1 VVPAGR
7 YLGTFEIDG
16 VAAAACEALARLAA
30 NPAAHRTLQAAATFQ
45 TALGLLGAM
54 LLATV
59 AKDVTVETEEMVRGP
74 VAIIMVSIQTAGR
87 PRRPD
92 SGNVG
97 SVSRLRSCDGCAV
110 KKMGGL
116 WPPREHRAGL
126 SMCRAAKPFGFGRAV
141 RLIPTCLCP
150 GQKIYL

>member
-1 VVPAGR
+1 MCQRCQRRDPRATRARADVVLAGR

-59 AKDVTVETEEMVRGP
+59 AKDVTVETEEMVRGRGAVHAHGGASDTASTAATPAVP
-74 VAIIMVSIQTAGR
+74 V
-87 PRRPD
+87 
-92 SGNVG
+92 
-97 SVSRLRSCDGCAV
+97 
-110 KKMGGL
+110 
-116 WPPREHRAGL
+116 
-126 SMCRAAKPFGFGRAV
+126 GFVHVIGA
-141 RLIPTCLCP
+141 
-150 GQKIYL
+150 Q